1 MTPERGRTNW
11 LVVMSKAP
19 RMGNVKTRLAK
30 DIGVGEALRFYKTNT
45 RNLLR
50 RVGDDPRWTTVIAA
64 APDVAA
70 PESGFWP
77 DEMPRVPQG
86 GGDLGT
92 RMDRVMKTMPPGPVV
107 LIGCDIPDVTNTRIT
122 RAFDALGNHDA
133 VFGPAEDGGYW
144 LVGLKR
150 FPHVR
155 SIFENVRW
163 STEHAL
169 ADTRANLRGARVA
182 LLDILPDI
190 DTGAD
195 FARWKATHGH

>member
-1 MTPERGRTNW
+1 MTPDRGRTNW
-11 LVVMSKAP
+11 LVIMSKAP
-19 RMGNVKTRLAK
+19 RMGKVKTRLAK
-30 DIGVGEALRFYKTNT
+30 DIGASEALRFYKTNT
-45 RNLLR
+45 RDLLR
-50 RVGDDPRWTTVIAA
+50 RVGDDPRWTCVIAA

-107 LIGCDIPDVTNTRIT
+107 LIGCDIPDVTNARIAQ
-122 RAFDALGNHDA
+122 AFNTLGNHDA

-144 LVGLKR
+144 LVGMKR

-155 SIFENVRW
+155 SIFDSVRW

-169 ADTRANLRGARVA
+169 ADTCANLKGARVA
-182 LLDILPDI
+182 LLDTLPDI

-195 FARWKATHGH
+195 FARWKRSHGH

>member
-1 MTPERGRTNW
+1 MTPERGYTNW

-19 RMGNVKTRLAK
+19 RMGNVKTRLAR
-30 DIGVGEALRFYKTNT
+30 DIGASEALRFYKTNT
-45 RNLLR
+45 GEVLRN
-50 RVGDDPRWTTVIAA
+50 VGDDPRWTTVIAA
-64 APDVAA
+64 APDSAVLDT
-70 PESGFWP
+70 GFWP
-77 DEMPRVPQG
+77 GQMPRVPQG
-86 GGDLGT
+86 EGDLGT

-107 LIGCDIPDVTNTRIT
+107 LIGCDIPNVSDTRIAA
-122 RAFDALGNHDA
+122 AFKALSNHDA

-155 SIFENVRW
+155 SIFDNVRW

-169 ADTRANLRGARVA
+169 ADTRANLKDARVA
-182 LLDILPDI
+182 LLDTLPDI

-195 FARWKATHGH
+195 YARWKETHGH